1 VKGLTEMSDDV
12 HALAFELPDLFNAL
26 ETLDDQQLDGLAFG
40 VIGFSRD
47 GLVRRYNRFETE
59 ATGLNQDYVLGKH
72 VFTQIAQCMN
82 NFLVAQRYED
92 AWANECPLDATID
105 YVLTW
110 RMRPTSVKLRML
122 LGDHS
127 DIAYVVLSPRRALG
141 T

>member
-1 VKGLTEMSDDV
+1 MSDEV
-12 HALAFELPDLFNAL
+12 HALAFEMPDLFNSL
-26 ETLDDQQLDGLAFG
+26 ESLNDQQLDGLDFG

-47 GLVRRYNRFETE
+47 GLVKRYNRFETQ
-59 ATGLNQDYVLGKH
+59 ATGLKQDYVLGKH

-92 AWANECPLDATID
+92 AWTSARPLDATID

-122 LGDHS
+122 CGGHS
-127 DIAYVVLSPRRALG
+127 NIAYVVLSPRRALG